1 VAANLL
7 ETFLLGAPTGV
18 GRPQCHLVVDARP
31 LRADLR
37 RLREAVHRSEPG
49 DFIAYAVPFEGS
61 LPARLLTV
69 ATLGLRLRRAM
80 RAIARHGAREVATYG
95 VEPRLDAPMFAYEL
109 DSAASRY
116 ADRFLRPRGSGA
128 AIRQLIARCF
138 GYDPALGAVVVV
150 GRKS

>member
-1 VAANLL
+1 MSASLL
-7 ETFLLGAPTGV
+7 ETFLLGAPTGA
-18 GRPQCHLVVDARP
+18 GRPQCHLIFDTRP
-31 LRADLR
+31 LRVDLR
-37 RLREAVHRSEPG
+37 ELRDAVKRSEAG
-49 DFIAYAVPFEGS
+49 DLVAYAVPFEGS

-69 ATLGLRLRRAM
+69 ATLAIRLRRAL
-80 RAIARHGAREVATYG
+80 RAIARHGATEVATYG
-95 VEPRLDAPMFAYEL
+95 IEPRLDAPMFAYQL
-109 DSAASRY
+109 DSAASCY